1 MNSNTPSVLSST
13 DQLTSV
19 KQQLSTTPWLICC
32 LCAAWCDTCSAY
44 RRPFDQLRE
53 RHPDKCFAWLDIEDH
68 ADMISDLD
76 IENFP
81 TILIQFEDRVLFFGT
96 TLPDANIVDRLIHNY
111 QEQISQQ
118 SPITPSIQTTGYAL
132 PAQWSL
138 RRLIIEND
146 QNS

>member
-1 MNSNTPSVLSST
+1 MNSNTTSPAYNT

-19 KQQLSTTPWLICC
+19 KQQLSAKPWLISC
-32 LCAAWCDTCSAY
+32 LCAAWCDTCASY
-44 RRPFDQLRE
+44 RSPFDQLQE
-53 RHPDKCFAWLDIEDH
+53 RHPDKCFAWVDIEDH

-81 TILIQFEDRVLFFGT
+81 TILIQFEDRVLFLGT

-118 SPITPSIQTTGYAL
+118 RPITPSIQTTGYEL
-132 PAQWSL
+132 PPLWSL
-138 RRLIIEND
+138 RRLILENC
-146 QNS
+146 